1 MELGIPTGTS
11 QISTCLA
18 QHTAGRD
25 EVRRSKKWP
34 SHHRSDRAQ
43 SAENG
48 RAALMTSGG
57 FQSPVSAPPS
67 SPWTSRPTP
76 VLPSISSPC
85 VLFPH
90 LLCFSCS
97 KGGWKQLLLQG
108 FLQSLEPV
116 WHSPPECLMYKSL
129 LFSWTP
135 NSGYFRKRLWI
146 KAVIYHWDKKI
157 WKLVKTCIQTLIPW
171 KWNCSR
177 SGTENS
183 ESCRKNEII

>member
-1 MELGIPTGTS
+1 MRWGEAKSGQVTTDVTMPNLPKMGELHSWQVVVFNPLFQLLLPPPG
-11 QISTCLA
+11 Q
-18 QHTAGRD
+18 
-25 EVRRSKKWP
+25 
-34 SHHRSDRAQ
+34 
-43 SAENG
+43 AE
-48 RAALMTSGG
+48 
-57 FQSPVSAPPS
+57 
-67 SPWTSRPTP
+67 
-76 VLPSISSPC
+76 LPSISSPC
-85 VLFPH
+85 ALLPH

-177 SGTENS
+177 SRTENS
-183 ESCRKNEII
+183 ESCRTNETI